1 MPEELFT
8 VQPINPS
15 QPLIPPGR
23 QPWWRKLWLA
33 VLGVG
38 ALVLVISITYFFIN
52 RSPFREEQVEF
63 TLTAPE
69 NIKSGELVNY
79 QVKINNQSVVRLQD
93 VKLTFFYPPGATA
106 LTAGQTRLAITEEVK
121 VGDIAAKSE
130 RLVNFSAYLVGD
142 EGEIKQARAKLVFVP
157 SNLRSTFE
165 REAVNSLVIGELAVG
180 LSLAAPPNVISGQS
194 ITYTVDYRNATET
207 EQKELRLRL
216 DYPTG
221 FQFTHADP
229 TPSQGNNLWEISTLP
244 VGADKRIT
252 ITGQLI
258 GREKEEKV
266 VTAVLQRRENN
277 SYIDYEK
284 ISGVSTI
291 STTPLNATILIN
303 DQSSHVPQ
311 PGEALRYQ
319 IQFTN
324 RSTVALQG
332 LSVTAQLTGNMY
344 NLDSVNT
351 NGAYDAGQRTITWNA
366 SVSPVL
372 ISLAPQQTGAV
383 NFSVRLKDK
392 LPGSNLNARD
402 FIIKVAA
409 KVSTPTTPPG
419 INSDGLVALA
429 ELTSRVSAQPTISQ
443 TAWRTDSTGGS
454 SGPLPPKV
462 GQKTIYTINWK
473 AQSVA
478 SDFSNVTI
486 RARLPVS
493 AIWVGLVP
501 PSYGSAVPV
510 YKANTREIIWSLGQL
525 SAGTGGSLPA
535 AEAWFQVAVT
545 PTINQ
550 AGDILDLMEA
560 ATLSGRDNSTG
571 EEVVVRT
578 GKLNSNQLLDQPNQ
592 GRVQE

>member
-8 VQPINPS
+8 VQPINPN

-38 ALVLVISITYFFIN
+38 ALILVISITYFFIN

-93 VKLTFFYPPGATA
+93 
-106 LTAGQTRLAITEEVK
+106 VK

-180 LSLAAPPNVISGQS
+180 LSLAAPPNVISGKS
-194 ITYTVDYRNATET
+194 ITSTVDYRNATET

-252 ITGQLI
+252 ITGQLT

-266 VTAVLQRRENN
+266 VTAVLQRREND

-303 DQSSHVPQ
+303 DQGSHVPQ

-332 LSVTAQLTGNMY
+332 LSVTAQLTGKP
-344 NLDSVNT
+344 LQSDC
-351 NGAYDAGQRTITWNA
+351 AA
-366 SVSPVL
+366 VS
-372 ISLAPQQTGAV
+372 
-383 NFSVRLKDK
+383 
-392 LPGSNLNARD
+392 
-402 FIIKVAA
+402 
-409 KVSTPTTPPG
+409 
-419 INSDGLVALA
+419 
-429 ELTSRVSAQPTISQ
+429 
-443 TAWRTDSTGGS
+443 
-454 SGPLPPKV
+454 
-462 GQKTIYTINWK
+462 
-473 AQSVA
+473 
-478 SDFSNVTI
+478 
-486 RARLPVS
+486 
-493 AIWVGLVP
+493 
-501 PSYGSAVPV
+501 
-510 YKANTREIIWSLGQL
+510 
-525 SAGTGGSLPA
+525 
-535 AEAWFQVAVT
+535 
-545 PTINQ
+545 
-550 AGDILDLMEA
+550 
-560 ATLSGRDNSTG
+560 
-571 EEVVVRT
+571 
-578 GKLNSNQLLDQPNQ
+578 
-592 GRVQE
+592 